1 MAVGIG
7 RRQFISALGGAAAAW
22 PLATRA
28 QQPIMPVIGFLSS
41 GSQRT
46 FGDQVAAFR
55 RGLMEAGYVEG
66 QNVAIEYR
74 WADGQFDRLSTMADE
89 LVRRPVSVLAA
100 SGGTVAARAA
110 KAATASIP
118 IVFVTADDP
127 VTAGLVTS
135 LNRPGGNLTGISF
148 ISGMLSAKN
157 IELLREV
164 VPTAKLI
171 AVLVNPKSPGTA
183 VQLKDTL
190 DAANTIGVK
199 ILVLKASTE
208 HEIDSAFT
216 TLQQEHADA
225 LVVVADPLFSCSLFV
240 PIAARHT
247 AVPTVYFFRECVQAG
262 GLMSYGTSLMDAY
275 LQLGA
280 YVGRIL
286 KGEKPADLPVV
297 QPTKF
302 ELVINLK
309 TAKAL
314 GLTVPLKLQVAA
326 DQVIE

>member
-1 MAVGIG
+1 MAIGI
-7 RRQFISALGGAAAAW
+7 RRRHFISALGGAVFAW
-22 PLATRA
+22 PLSARA
-28 QQPIMPVIGFLSS
+28 QRPTMPMIGFLSS

-55 RGLMEAGYVEG
+55 LSLKEAGYVEG

-74 WADGQFDRLSTMADE
+74 WADDQYDRLSTMADE
-89 LVRRPVSVLAA
+89 LVGRAVAVLVA

-118 IVFVTADDP
+118 IVFITADDP
-127 VTAGLVTS
+127 VAAGLVTS
-135 LNRPGGNLTGISF
+135 LNRPGGNSTGISF
-148 ISGMLSAKN
+148 ISGLLSAKN

-171 AVLVNPKSPGTA
+171 AVLVNPNSPGTE
-183 VQLKDTL
+183 VQLKDTQ

-208 HEIDSAFT
+208 HDIDSAFT
-216 TLQQEHADA
+216 TLQNEHADA
-225 LVVVADPLFSCSLFV
+225 LVVVADPLFTCNLVV

-247 AVPTVYFFRECVQAG
+247 AVPTVYFFRECVKAG
-262 GLMSYGTSLMDAY
+262 GLMSYGTSLNDAY
-275 LQLGA
+275 LQLGT

-286 KGEKPADLPVV
+286 NGEKPADLPVV

-302 ELVINLK
+302 EFVINIK

-314 GLTVPLKLQVAA
+314 GLSVPPTLLAIT
-326 DQVIE
+326 DEVIE